1 MLIRHLAF
9 GALMMSVANLSQP
22 LLCGSVIS
30 FYPPPLLYGKIW
42 SHARLGS
49 GVFIAISAINSLCVT
64 VAVFT
69 LGEVLAFKC
78 QLVVLNWIPV
88 LLRTGR

>member
-1 MLIRHLAF
+1 MLIIHLAF
-9 GALMMSVANLSQP
+9 RALMMSVANLSQP

-30 FYPPPLLYGKIW
+30 FYPPPPLHGKIW
-42 SHARLGS
+42 SHTRLGN

-69 LGEVLAFKC
+69 LAEVLAFKC
-78 QLVVLNWIPV
+78 QLVLLNWIRV
-88 LLRTGR
+88 L